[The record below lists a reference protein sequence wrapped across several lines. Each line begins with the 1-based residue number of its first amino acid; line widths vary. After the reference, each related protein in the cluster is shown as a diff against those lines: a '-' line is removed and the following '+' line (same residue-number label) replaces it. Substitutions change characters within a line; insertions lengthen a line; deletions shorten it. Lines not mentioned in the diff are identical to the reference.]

1 MNSYYGDLGHQ
12 YPSKS
17 DSLIVGLCTG
27 QLASA
32 AVSSSKTVGELI
44 PAGVETVVLAL
55 RLGVCVVKVRELV
68 EENRPSQS
76 WSVLVSGM
84 RQEEAKKIIG
94 NFGRANVSNYQIKRK
109 EIELP
114 TLTFLSGFASRF
126 TAIYQ
131 CCEPQWPDYQWN
143 TQCSGAVC
151 RNFTLKGVEASES
164 SSSRSL
170 PRHAPL

>member
-17 DSLIVGLCTG
+17 ESLIVGLCTG

-55 RLGVCVVKVRELV
+55 RLGTCVVKMRELV
-68 EENRPSQS
+68 EENGHSQS

-84 RQEEAKKIIG
+84 RQEEAQKIIE
-94 NFGRANVSNYQIKRK
+94 NFGRANVSN
-109 EIELP
+109 
-114 TLTFLSGFASRF
+114 
-126 TAIYQ
+126 
-131 CCEPQWPDYQWN
+131 
-143 TQCSGAVC
+143 
-151 RNFTLKGVEASES
+151 
-164 SSSRSL
+164 
-170 PRHAPL
+170 